1 MTALILT
8 EYANGVARLT
18 LNRPDVLNAFTL
30 EMARALQAILDD
42 AASRADVRA
51 VLLTGAGRGFCAG
64 QDLAAVSFA
73 PDAPSPDLGS
83 FVRDQYNPIVRRM
96 RAMEKPIVC
105 AVNGVAAGAGAN
117 IALAADVV
125 IASSDASFIQSFT
138 KIGLVPDSGGS
149 FWLPR
154 LIGHARASALL
165 LLGDKLTA
173 TQARDWGLIWQVVEP
188 ASLLTTATALAE
200 SLATQPT
207 RALGLTKR
215 LIDASYSNDLA
226 AQLALEEAMQRAA
239 GQTADFKEGVLAFI
253 EKRRPTFLGR

>member
-8 EYANGVARLT
+8 EYVNGVARLT

-73 PDAPSPDLGS
+73 PDAPSPDLGL